1 MLQISRAVAPTDFLN
16 PVGRHDWCDWIDAIA
31 SVNWSFIKR
40 IFGPRE
46 TGVYPQHQHH
56 LQRLHNAQAPAPVN
70 RGEREVVDG

>member
-31 SVNWSFIKR
+31 SVNVGSTTPFIQR
-40 IFGPRE
+40 IFGPGE

-56 LQRLHNAQAPAPVN
+56 LQRLHRKQ
-70 RGEREVVDG
+70 R